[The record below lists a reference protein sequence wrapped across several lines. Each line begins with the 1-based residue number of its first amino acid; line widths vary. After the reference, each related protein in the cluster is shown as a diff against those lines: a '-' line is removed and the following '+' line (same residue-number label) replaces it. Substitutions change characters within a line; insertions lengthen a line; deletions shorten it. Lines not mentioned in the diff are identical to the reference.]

1 MRVPLSWLRDF
12 APFDGDAV
20 PPWPP
25 RSTTSGW
32 WWRRRSWWPRA
43 SATWW
48 SSGSSAIDP
57 IEGADR
63 IRLVVVDDGRGPVE
77 VVCGAW
83 NFEVGDLVPL
93 APVGAVLPGGFEIGR
108 RKMKGV
114 VSNGMLCSGRELKLS
129 DDHEGILRLN
139 EFELAR
145 RGPSSDRGPRGRT
158 RCGLRHRRRGQ
169 PPRRLVH
176 GRGGPGPGGPARS
189 ALRHPR
195 DGGSGAGCHRRCRG
209 SRTPGPGP
217 SGGAAGG
224 HPGLGPGRRP
234 RPLSPAGLPGG
245 HRGTT
250 RPFAGLA
257 GPTTDPGRDE
267 ADQQR
272 GRRVQLRD
280 ARARAT
286 HPSLRS
292 RPAPRSR
299 PGRATGAAG
308 GDRGDPRRGG
318 THGRAAR
325 SRARRHRRGLPHLRR
340 RGIAGGHRR
349 GDGRRLLGDR
359 RRDRHRCSSRPRTS
373 IRWPSPG
380 PRSAWV

>member
-1 MRVPLSWLRDF
+1 MGEGLGDVVVVRVER
-12 APFDGDAV
+12 
-20 PPWPP
+20 
-25 RSTTSGW
+25 
-32 WWRRRSWWPRA
+32 
-43 SATWW
+43 
-48 SSGSSAIDP
+48 IDP

-83 NFEVGDLVPL
+83 NFEVGRSGPAGPGRCR
-93 APVGAVLPGGFEIGR
+93 APGRVRDRPPQDEGGRLQRDAVLGSRAQAVR
-108 RKMKGV
+108 RPRGDPAPQRV
-114 VSNGMLCSGRELKLS
+114 RTG
-129 DDHEGILRLN
+129 
-139 EFELAR
+139 R
-145 RGPSSDRGPRGRT
+145 RGPPSDRGPRGRT
-158 RCGLRHRRRGQ
+158 RRGLRHRRRGQ
-169 PPRRLVH
+169 PPRRLVYR
-176 GRGGPGPGGPARS
+176 RGGPGPGGPARS
-189 ALRHPR
+189 ALRHTG
-195 DGGSGAGCHRRCRG
+195 DGGSGAGRHRRCRG

-217 SGGAAGG
+217 SRGAAGG
-224 HPGLGPGRRP
+224 HPRLGPGRRP

-245 HRGTT
+245 HRGPA
-250 RPFAGLA
+250 RAFARLA

-299 PGRATGAAG
+299 PGRATGTAG
-308 GDRGDPRRGG
+308 GDRGDARRCGTDGG
-318 THGRAAR
+318 PAR

-359 RRDRHRCSSRPRTS
+359 WRDITGAPRGGVLRSDGHRPDLEAPGSEDGGFGPFRARLRSRGDRSRRR
-373 IRWPSPG
+373 
-380 PRSAWV
+380 AVL